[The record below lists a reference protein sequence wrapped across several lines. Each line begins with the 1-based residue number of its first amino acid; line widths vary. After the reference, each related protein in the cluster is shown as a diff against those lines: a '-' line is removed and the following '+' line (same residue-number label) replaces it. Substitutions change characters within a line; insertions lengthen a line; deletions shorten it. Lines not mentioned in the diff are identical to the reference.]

1 MEGQQS
7 RLQMQQDRCDYTEI
21 FRNASQSEVHSDT
34 GQIFQW
40 GITIFIVN
48 FMN

>member
-1 MEGQQS
+1 MP
-7 RLQMQQDRCDYTEI
+7 QDRRDYTEI
-21 FRNASQSEVHSDT
+21 IINASQNKVHNDT

-40 GITIFIVN
+40 GGIVVIVN